1 MSDYKRKIA
10 LSALVAGLIG
20 YGVGILTAPKSGKET
35 RNDVRK
41 SAESYTRKLEIKLKK
56 YHVDITEL
64 IAEAKV
70 IGLSYKGKAKNE
82 LNKLTDIALEARHR
96 ISLALTALH
105 EGEKVDVELEDA
117 INDAT
122 DSIDKLRNFVDKE
135 SEKV

>member
-1 MSDYKRKIA
+1 MSDYKKKLAIGAIA
-10 LSALVAGLIG
+10 AGIIG
-20 YGVGILTAPKSGKET
+20 YGIGLLTAPKSGKET
-35 RNDVRK
+35 RDDIKRGAINTTKHLETRLK
-41 SAESYTRKLEIKLKK
+41 S
-56 YHVDITEL
+56 YHSEITEL
-64 IAEAKV
+64 VAEAK
-70 IGLSYKGKAKNE
+70 IKGLSYKGKAKEE
-82 LNKLTDIALEARHR
+82 LKKLTDSAIEARHR

>member
-41 SAESYTRKLEIKLKK
+41 SAESYTHKLEIKLKK
-56 YHVDITEL
+56 YHLDITEL

>member
-1 MSDYKRKIA
+1 M
-10 LSALVAGLIG
+10 
-20 YGVGILTAPKSGKET
+20 
-35 RNDVRK
+35 
-41 SAESYTRKLEIKLKK
+41 
-56 YHVDITEL
+56 